1 MESKLQQ
8 KIDSL
13 RFEMINQAV
22 INGSLTHEKVVSVS
36 QLLDRYIVLYQKLI
50 IKKAKL
56 KLIS

>member
-8 KIDSL
+8 KIECL

-50 IKKAKL
+50 IKRAKL

>member
-22 INGSLTHEKVVSVS
+22 IHGSLTHEKVVSVS

>member
-8 KIDSL
+8 KIESL

>member
-1 MESKLQQ
+1 MESKLQE

-36 QLLDRYIVLYQKLI
+36 QMLDRYIVLYQKLI
-50 IKKAKL
+50 LKKAKL

>member
-13 RFEMINQAV
+13 RFEMINQAA

-50 IKKAKL
+50 LKKAKL